1 MSLLRDEAASVG
13 GGLWPFQPRSATS
26 LARGRMGALLLYSAT
41 IGLLLG
47 GRPLLPPA
55 PAIQCCATPT
65 PTTTTSTSDA
75 LELHSR
81 LVAAAEEDTPLGRAV
96 GHGLQVLKDAF
107 RLYGADR
114 VVSSF
119 NGGKDAVAILHL
131 CRAALAAHDETA
143 RLRVIFFEVDD
154 EFPEI
159 DAFVRESV
167 KKHDLDL
174 VAMSGVGFAE
184 GLGQCIA
191 MHDSK
196 AFVLGTREADPNAGG
211 QQDFAPSSDW
221 MPPFMRVNPI
231 LTWGYHDVWD
241 FLRTFDLDYCA
252 LYDDG
257 YTSLGKQASTNRN
270 PALKRPDGSYAPA
283 WLLKDESLER
293 AGRIATKKPSSA
305 AAAILSKSGTNDS
318 DGAATADEE
327 DETEACEEDRLRV
340 ESAAL
345 LIVGDEILGG
355 KQQDLNMYVAAK
367 SLRRAGVPLKRVAVV
382 PDEMGD
388 IVDHLKTL
396 TRTFDVVITSGG
408 LGPTHD
414 DITMKAVSEAL
425 GMEMVRSEEMASLI
439 ASRYEEAGQPLP
451 SEVVDK
457 MSDLPS
463 GVRIRMCK
471 NDPEGW
477 PILQCDNVFV
487 LPGVPKY
494 FDEKLSAILDEFCV
508 ATKPP
513 TRTKQV
519 RLRVN
524 EEAIVSALNKA
535 VASHPQV
542 TFGSYPVRDQP
553 GEVKAVITLEADG
566 GEAGCALMT
575 AAVDALLASLPE
587 EGVVEVSESLEIG
600 ECE

>member
-1 MSLLRDEAASVG
+1 MTTISLATAPQILCRDDGARRALDAWACGRRSTMVRGQTAAQVWMLGKRLVARKRARRGATHSIG
-13 GGLWPFQPRSATS
+13 CGGLWPFQPRSATS

-41 IGLLLG
+41 IGLLG
-47 GRPLLPPA
+47 GRPLHLPLPPSNAA
-55 PAIQCCATPT
+55 PRLL

-81 LVAAAEEDTPLGRAV
+81 LAAAAEEDTPLGRAV

-270 PALKRPDGSYAPA
+270 PALKRPDGTYAPA

-327 DETEACEEDRLRV
+327 DER
-340 ESAAL
+340 
-345 LIVGDEILGG
+345 
-355 KQQDLNMYVAAK
+355 
-367 SLRRAGVPLKRVAVV
+367 SLRGGQAPCGERGAAHCWRRDLGRQAAGSQHVRRRKVVA
-382 PDEMGD
+382 
-388 IVDHLKTL
+388 
-396 TRTFDVVITSGG
+396 
-408 LGPTHD
+408 
-414 DITMKAVSEAL
+414 
-425 GMEMVRSEEMASLI
+425 EEPACL
-439 ASRYEEAGQPLP
+439 
-451 SEVVDK
+451 
-457 MSDLPS
+457 
-463 GVRIRMCK
+463 
-471 NDPEGW
+471 
-477 PILQCDNVFV
+477 
-487 LPGVPKY
+487 
-494 FDEKLSAILDEFCV
+494 
-508 ATKPP
+508 
-513 TRTKQV
+513 
-519 RLRVN
+519 
-524 EEAIVSALNKA
+524 
-535 VASHPQV
+535 
-542 TFGSYPVRDQP
+542 
-553 GEVKAVITLEADG
+553 
-566 GEAGCALMT
+566 
-575 AAVDALLASLPE
+575 
-587 EGVVEVSESLEIG
+587 
-600 ECE
+600 